1 MTTDFW
7 EIIFNRHSI
16 RRYLNK
22 PVPRSVLEKII
33 SAAAHAPSA
42 HNRQPWHFVVI
53 TSQVVRDQLAQK
65 MAERYD
71 QDMIAQR
78 IPGDIRKKR
87 VKRSLTLFG
96 EAPVIIIA
104 FLVNKQKYKKQSES
118 NAKLEEVMD
127 IQSIAVAAG
136 HLLLAATASGLGACW
151 YAAPLFCPEIVH
163 NQLQVDS
170 EWEPQALITL
180 GYADEFPQPK
190 EKRTL
195 KDMVTY
201 V

>member
-7 EIIFNRHSI
+7 ETIFKRHSI
-16 RRYLNK
+16 RRYLNQS
-22 PVPRSVLEKII
+22 VPRSAIERII
-33 SAAAHAPSA
+33 SAAAHAPAA

-53 TSQVVRDQLAQK
+53 TSQGVRNQLAQK
-65 MAERYD
+65 MAEKYD
-71 QDMIAQR
+71 QDMISQR
-78 IPGDIRKKR
+78 IPGHIRKKR
-87 VKRSLTLFG
+87 IKRSLSLLG

-104 FLVNKQKYKKQSES
+104 CLVNKQKYRKQSEY

-127 IQSIAVAAG
+127 IQSIAVATG

-195 KDMVTY
+195 KDIVTY